1 MIEPQL
7 QVYPNVDA
15 LSRAAAKR
23 FAALALEAVTARGRF
38 TVALSGGGTP
48 EGLYQRLA
56 RHPFR
61 DQLPWAQ
68 THFFWGDE
76 RSVPPTGPESNFY
89 QAQVALL
96 SHIAVPA
103 KNLHRIKGEWEPR
116 AAADDYAAQLCQYA
130 SSNLA
135 WPRFD
140 LILLGLGRDGHTAS
154 LFPGPIDSG
163 DPYPSPVLAVTADYQ
178 GRPARRVTLTPLVL
192 NSARHVFFLVAGADK
207 AAALNATLAGP
218 LEPERWPAQQITPE
232 QGTVTWFVDE
242 SAASLLQS
250 TPDNGLKRM
259 SWRECY

>member
-1 MIEPQL
+1 MIEPHI
-7 QVYPNVDA
+7 QVYSNVDA

-48 EGLYQRLA
+48 QGLYQRLA
-56 RHPFR
+56 HHPFR

-76 RSVPPTGPESNFY
+76 RSVPPTDPESNFH
-89 QAQVALL
+89 QAQLALFD
-96 SHIAVPA
+96 HIAVPPE
-103 KNLHRIKGEWEPR
+103 NLHRVKGEWEPR
-116 AAADDYAAQLCQYA
+116 AAANDYASQLCQFA
-130 SSNLA
+130 SPDLA

-140 LILLGLGRDGHTAS
+140 LVLLGLGRDGHTAS

-163 DPYPSPVLAVTADYQ
+163 DPCPSPVLAVTADYQ

-207 AAALNATLAGP
+207 AEALKATLAGP
-218 LEPERWPAQQITPE
+218 LEPERWPAQRILLD
-232 QGTVTWFVDE
+232 QGTLTWLVDE
-242 SAASLLQS
+242 AAATALHAALS
-250 TPDNGLKRM
+250 
-259 SWRECY
+259 

>member
-48 EGLYQRLA
+48 QGLYQRLA

-61 DQLPWAQ
+61 DQLPWTQ

-76 RSVPPTGPESNFY
+76 RSVPPADPDSNFH
-89 QAQVALL
+89 QAQVALFN
-96 SHIAVPA
+96 HIAVPPE
-103 KNLHRIKGEWEPR
+103 NLHRIKGEWEPH
-116 AAADDYAAQLCQYA
+116 AAANDYAVQLQQFA
-130 SSNLA
+130 DPGLA

-154 LFPGPIDSG
+154 LFPGPLAPD
-163 DPYPSPVLAVTADYQ
+163 DLEQAPVLAVTAQYQ
-178 GRPARRVTLTPLVL
+178 GRPAQRVTLSPLVL
-192 NSARHVFFLVAGADK
+192 NSDSPRGLSRRRRRQGRGVARRVG
-207 AAALNATLAGP
+207 
-218 LEPERWPAQQITPE
+218 WPTR
-232 QGTVTWFVDE
+232 T
-242 SAASLLQS
+242 
-250 TPDNGLKRM
+250 
-259 SWRECY
+259 